1 MERRTPDTAIAEA
14 MNRVL
19 AAEGEAAEA
28 IASAQREA
36 EALIESARAR
46 RRRILDTARRRASLL
61 HARGQARLRQAL
73 QELEASA
80 SAPGTD
86 LGTLRALSRQA
97 LENLARRLTSV
108 DHEPH

>member
-1 MERRTPDTAIAEA
+1 

-19 AAEGEAAEA
+19 AAESEAAEA

-36 EALIESARAR
+36 EALIEAARAR
-46 RRRILDTARRRASLL
+46 RRRILDTARRRASLV
-61 HARGQARLRQAL
+61 HTRGQARLRQAL
-73 QELEASA
+73 QELEGSV
-80 SAPGTD
+80 SAPGKD

-108 DHEPH
+108 DHAPQ